1 VEFLNERMP
10 RVEVLAVEIRQYRAA
25 GSKSGALV
33 PRVVGQT
40 SRAQA
45 AKAERLLAEAA
56 LCATP
61 ASARM
66 TRAEI
71 KVIVERFTSIA
82 AVIRDANAADKAAIY
97 RGINLTLI
105 YQPEA
110 CIVQA
115 QAHLNADFHGVMV
128 CVREGT

>member
-1 VEFLNERMP
+1 MGAIGDAYGLTVEFLHEQMP

-25 GSKSGALV
+25 ASKSGALV
-33 PRVVGQT
+33 PRVMGQT

-61 ASARM
+61 ASARI

-71 KVIVERFTSIA
+71 KVIV
-82 AVIRDANAADKAAIY
+82 
-97 RGINLTLI
+97 
-105 YQPEA
+105 
-110 CIVQA
+110 VQA
-115 QAHLNADFHGVMV
+115 QAHLNADFHGAMV
-128 CVREGT
+128 CVRGGTAPKNQWLLTGVFAVGSWL